1 MNRLK
6 ELRKE
11 KGLSQQA
18 LANELGVHYR
28 TLQNWENGKSN
39 IKPEK
44 AELLADY
51 FGVSV
56 PYLLGYDTKTLANKQ
71 QLYLQKLKSIA
82 LDPKPEK
89 FEEQMAELKNIL
101 PASDKGRLKYG
112 NYLSDDKITE
122 YEKKVYEKYQRIGK
136 QENVTL
142 SVPDLS
148 SVGISQKEYIQ
159 RSTDILAE
167 TEIANFFA
175 SLTYLTDLELPAL
188 IYFSALKKDT
198 QKSLLNILKT
208 LAENNTNTPPDND

>member
-11 KGLSQQA
+11 KKDTQA
-18 LANELGVHYR
+18 ELANLMGVNVKTISR
-28 TLQNWENGKSN
+28 WEKGEFE
-39 IKPEK
+39 IKPAQAK
-44 AELLADY
+44 MLADY
-51 FGVSV
+51 FNVPV
-56 PYLLGYDTKTLANKQ
+56 PYLLGYDTETLTNKQ
-71 QLYLQKLKSIA
+71 QLYLQKLKSIS
-82 LDPKPEK
+82 LDGKSEK
-89 FEEQMAELKNIL
+89 FKEQIAELENIL

-136 QENVTL
+136 RENVTL

-148 SVGISQKEYIQ
+148 SVGISQKEYNQ
-159 RSTDILAE
+159 LSADIFADI
-167 TEIANFFA
+167 EIANFFT

-208 LAENNTNTPPDND
+208 LAENND